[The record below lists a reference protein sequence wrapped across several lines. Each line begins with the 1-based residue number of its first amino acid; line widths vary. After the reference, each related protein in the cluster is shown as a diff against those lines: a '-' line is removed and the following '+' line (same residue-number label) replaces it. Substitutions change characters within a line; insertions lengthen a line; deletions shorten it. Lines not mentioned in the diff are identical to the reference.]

1 MPYVIRDANGK
12 IVQVFEQ
19 AVTGAAEQIAPDS
32 TEIKQFREDHTD
44 NTVEALRRQL
54 AETDLGMARLVEDLI
69 DVLIGKSVIK
79 FTDLPAAAG
88 AKYLERLSTRERMHA
103 VKSIIVDADDII

>member
-1 MPYVIRDANGK
+1 MPYVIRDAEGK

-19 AVTGAAEQIAPDS
+19 PVTGASEQIAPDS
-32 TEIKQFREDHTD
+32 GEMKAFLENHTAH
-44 NTVEALRRQL
+44 TVEALRRQL
-54 AETDLGMARLVEDLI
+54 AESDVGMARLVEDLI
-69 DVLIGKSVIK
+69 DVLISKGVIK

-103 VKSIIVDADDII
+103 VRSIIVDANDII

>member
-1 MPYVIRDANGK
+1 MPYIIRDANGK

-19 AVTGAAEQIAPDS
+19 PVTGASEQISPDS
-32 TEIKQFREDHTD
+32 IEMAAFETEHTA

-54 AETDLGMARLVEDLI
+54 ANSDMGMARLVEDLI
-69 DVLIGKSVIK
+69 DALIGKGVIK
-79 FTDLPAAAG
+79 FTDLPQAAG
-88 AKYLERLSTRERMHA
+88 AKYLERLSTRERMLA

>member
-1 MPYVIRDANGK
+1 MPYIIRDAEGK

-19 AVTGAAEQIAPDS
+19 PVTGAAEQITMDS
-32 TEIKQFREDHTD
+32 SEMKAFQNAHTAS
-44 NTVEALRRQL
+44 TVEALRRQL
-54 AETDLGMARLVEDLI
+54 AESDSGMARLVEDMI
-69 DVLIGKSVIK
+69 DVLIGKGVIK

-103 VKSIIVDADDII
+103 VKSIIVDANDII

>member
-1 MPYVIRDANGK
+1 MPFVIRDAEGK
-12 IVQVFEQ
+12 IVQVFDQ
-19 AVTGAAEQIAPDS
+19 PVTGAAEQMAPDS
-32 TEIKQFREDHTD
+32 SELQQFQSEHTAH
-44 NTVEALRRQL
+44 TVEALRRQL

-69 DVLIGKSVIK
+69 DVLINKSVIK
-79 FTDLPAAAG
+79 FTDLPPAAG

>member
-1 MPYVIRDANGK
+1 MPYVIRDAEGK
-12 IVQVFEQ
+12 IVQVFEMP
-19 AVTGAAEQIAPDS
+19 VTGVAGHIPADSPELKVFQAE
-32 TEIKQFREDHTD
+32 HTA

-54 AETDLGMARLVEDLI
+54 AQTDLGMARLVEDLI
-69 DVLIGKSVIK
+69 DVLIGKGVIK

-88 AKYLERLSTRERMHA
+88 AKYLERMSTRERLHA

>member
-1 MPYVIRDANGK
+1 MPYIIRDAEGK

-19 AVTGAAEQIAPDS
+19 PVTGATEQIAPGSDEMEAFLES
-32 TEIKQFREDHTD
+32 HTAH
-44 NTVEALRRQL
+44 TVEALRRQL
-54 AETDLGMARLVEDLI
+54 AESDSGMARLVEDLI
-69 DVLIGKSVIK
+69 DVLIGKGIIK

-103 VKSIIVDADDII
+103 VRSIIVDANDII